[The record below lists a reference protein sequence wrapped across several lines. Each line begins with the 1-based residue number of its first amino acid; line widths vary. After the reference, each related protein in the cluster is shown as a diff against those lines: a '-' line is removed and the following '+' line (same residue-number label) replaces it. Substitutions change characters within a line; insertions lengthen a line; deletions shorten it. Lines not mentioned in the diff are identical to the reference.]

1 MTKNFLLLAGIL
13 IAAQA
18 TSQNLEW
25 ARAWGGTS
33 DDHGTGID
41 VDSSGNV
48 YSIGDFTDTVDF
60 DPGPGVY
67 NMSTAFGSSAF
78 VSKFDASGNFV
89 WAVQLGDGSNCY
101 AYAMDVDAAGNVFVT
116 GCFTGAGDFDPGAG
130 SNVLTSVQVSD
141 IFVCKLNTSGGVVW
155 VAQLGGSDYQEGHGI
170 VVDANG
176 DVYTTGWFAGAV
188 DFDPGAGTTL
198 LSAGGPP
205 NAYVSKLD
213 ASGNFVWASQ
223 FYANANCEAY
233 DIALDAAGN
242 VYTAGRF
249 IGGADFDP
257 GAATF
262 NLTPTGLQ
270 DVFVSKLDNAG
281 NFVWAKQ
288 ISGPNTNSYCWT
300 LTVDI
305 SGNVVL
311 AGVFGSATDFDP
323 GPGVYTVPSQAG
335 GDIFIVK
342 LTNAG
347 NLIWAKNFAGGSL
360 NDAFG
365 ITTDAAGAIYVAGAY
380 RGTTD
385 FDPGAGVFSITAGT
399 ASATDLFVCKLDSA
413 GGFAWAF
420 ATGDQAQDDASCIA
434 TDPAYNVY
442 ITGTFRFSIDADPG
456 PGVIIVPANGF
467 FRDPYIIKLN
477 QLSSGIDE
485 ANSSTDV
492 TVFPNPTNGVVNI
505 QTKNSASPITAV
517 EVLSSTGQLIYSEQR
532 TGSDRLLL
540 SLDLTAY
547 ADGMYVV
554 KLYSADSSEVIRI
567 IKQQ

>member
-1 MTKNFLLLAGIL
+1 MTKNLLLLAGIF

-33 DDHGTGID
+33 DDHGKGID

-60 DPGPGVY
+60 DPGPAVFT
-67 NMSTAFGSSAF
+67 MSSTSGSAAF
-78 VSKFDASGNFV
+78 VSKFDAAGNFL
-89 WAVQLGDGSNCY
+89 WAVQLGAGSNCY
-101 AYAMDVDAAGNVFVT
+101 AYAIDVDAAGTVYVT

-130 SNVLTSVQVSD
+130 TNLLTSVQVSD
-141 IFVCKLNTSGGVVW
+141 IFVCKLNTSGALIW

-176 DVYTTGWFAGAV
+176 AVYTSGWFAGTV

-213 ASGNFVWASQ
+213 ASGNFAWASQ
-223 FYANANCEAY
+223 FYANANVEAY
-233 DIALDAAGN
+233 DIALDASGN

-249 IGGADFDP
+249 IGVADFDP
-257 GAATF
+257 GAAAF
-262 NLTPTGLQ
+262 SMTPTGLQ
-270 DVFVSKLDNAG
+270 DVFISKLDNAG

-288 ISGPNTNSYCWT
+288 ISGPNTNSWCWT

-305 SGNVVL
+305 SGNVLL
-311 AGVFGSATDFDP
+311 AGVFGASTDFDP

-335 GDIFIVK
+335 GDIFVVK
-342 LTNAG
+342 LTAAG

-360 NDAFG
+360 NEAYG
-365 ITTDAAGAIYVAGAY
+365 IATDAAGAIYVAGAY

-385 FDPGAGVFSITAGT
+385 FDPGVGVYNITAGT

-413 GGFAWAF
+413 GGFGWAF
-420 ATGDQAQDDASCIA
+420 STGDQAQDDASCIA
-434 TDPAYNVY
+434 TDAAYNVY

-456 PGVIIVPANGF
+456 SGVTMLLGNGF

-477 QLSSGIDE
+477 QLSTGTAE
-485 ANSSTDV
+485 PNSLTKV
-492 TVFPNPTNGVVNI
+492 TAYPNPTSDVLNI
-505 QTKNSASPITAV
+505 QLHDAENIQAI
-517 EVLSSTGQLIYSEQR
+517 EIINSTGQVVLLRQLQFFENE
-532 TGSDRLLL
+532 LLL
-540 SLDLTAY
+540 SLDLTPY
-547 ADGMYVV
+547 ADGMYMV
-554 KLYSADSSEVIRI
+554 KLHSDDSSEVIRI
-567 IKQQ
+567 VKQQ

>member
-1 MTKNFLLLAGIL
+1 MIKNLLLCVGIF
-13 IAAQA
+13 IAVQA

-33 DDHGTGID
+33 DDHGKGID
-41 VDSSGNV
+41 IDSSGNV

-60 DPGPGVY
+60 DPGPAVF
-67 NMSTAFGSSAF
+67 NMSTTVGSAAF
-78 VSKFDASGNFV
+78 VSKFDATGNFL
-89 WAVQLGDGSNCY
+89 WAVQLGAGSDCY
-101 AYAMDVDAAGNVFVT
+101 AYAIDVDESGNIHVT
-116 GCFTGAGDFDPGAG
+116 GCFTGIGDFDPGAG

-141 IFVCKLNTSGGVVW
+141 IFVCKLNTSGALVW

-176 DVYTTGWFAGAV
+176 DVYTTGWFAGGV
-188 DFDPGAGTTL
+188 DFDPGAGVTV

-223 FYANANCEAY
+223 FYANGNVEAF
-233 DIALDAAGN
+233 DIALDASGN

-249 IGGADFDP
+249 ISPTDFDP

-270 DVFVSKLDNAG
+270 DVFISKLDNAG

-311 AGVFGSATDFDP
+311 AGVFGASTDFDP
-323 GPGVYTVPSQAG
+323 GPGVYTASSQAG
-335 GDIFIVK
+335 GDIFVVK
-342 LTNAG
+342 LSAVG
-347 NLIWAKNFAGGSL
+347 NLIWAKNFSGGSL
-360 NDAFG
+360 NEAYS
-365 ITTDAAGAIYVAGAY
+365 IATDASGAIYVVGAY

-385 FDPGAGVFSITAGT
+385 FDPGVGVYSITAGT
-399 ASATDLFVCKLDSA
+399 QSATDLFVCKLDSA

-420 ATGDQAQDDASCIA
+420 AAGDQAQDDAFCIA
-434 TDPAYNVY
+434 TDAAYNVY
-442 ITGTFRFSIDADPG
+442 VTGTFRFSMDADPG
-456 PGVIIVPANGF
+456 SGVTMLLGNGF

-477 QLSSGIDE
+477 QLSTDVAE
-485 ANSSTDV
+485 ANAMQNV
-492 TVFPNPTNGVVNI
+492 TAYPNPTTGSVNL
-505 QTKNSASPITAV
+505 QMKNSTSPVTTV
-517 EVLSSTGQLIYSEQR
+517 EVMNSTGQIIYSDQK
-532 TGSDRLLL
+532 TGGSELLL
-540 SLDLTAY
+540 SLDLTPY

-554 KLYSADSSEVIRI
+554 KLYTDDSSEVIRI
-567 IKQQ
+567 VKQQ